1 MSVYGITVPK
11 LGCLKAF
18 SHEPIAAFAQLE
30 SIWKKKKKR
39 KKKAQTSQTF
49 RIPLTTEIVFV
60 QITACCLDLVVQN
73 LPDAIKETYWVKLI
87 PD

>member
-1 MSVYGITVPK
+1 MNPLLHLLSW
-11 LGCLKAF
+11 KAF
-18 SHEPIAAFAQLE
+18 ER
-30 SIWKKKKKR
+30 KK